1 MMHGF
6 VDFLAKIQRPLVLRP
21 IFSAFG
27 PLASRT
33 ALLYAKLTYLR
44 ERRRPMAQFHA
55 ESFLQIDD
63 AGLRTY
69 AEARA
74 ADIDLIIA
82 ALQDLD
88 TAPLEAHEI

>member
-1 MMHGF
+1 
-6 VDFLAKIQRPLVLRP
+6 
-21 IFSAFG
+21 
-27 PLASRT
+27 
-33 ALLYAKLTYLR
+33 
-44 ERRRPMAQFHA
+44 MAQFHA